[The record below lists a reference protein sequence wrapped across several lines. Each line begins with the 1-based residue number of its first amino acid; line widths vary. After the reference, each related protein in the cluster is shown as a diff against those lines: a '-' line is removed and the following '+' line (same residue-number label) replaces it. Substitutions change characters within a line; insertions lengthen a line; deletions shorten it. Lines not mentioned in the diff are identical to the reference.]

1 MCDAHD
7 QTVFWIAELY
17 GSWICLNIFGLNDH
31 DPYQAITVP
40 ARPLKVGNPLI
51 ADTPQVPFEDW
62 SVSRLIHYSIA
73 MAFEFVLPHPYNDS
87 FSIAADS
94 GQTKVT
100 MRRNRAKVR
109 KARR

>member
-1 MCDAHD
+1 MYNAHD
-7 QTVFWIAELY
+7 QTVVRVAELY
-17 GSWICLNIFGLNDH
+17 GSGISLNIFGLNDH

-51 ADTPQVPFEDW
+51 ADTLQLPLEDW

-73 MAFEFVLPHPYNDS
+73 VAFEFVLPHRHDDS

-94 GQTKVT
+94 GQTEVP